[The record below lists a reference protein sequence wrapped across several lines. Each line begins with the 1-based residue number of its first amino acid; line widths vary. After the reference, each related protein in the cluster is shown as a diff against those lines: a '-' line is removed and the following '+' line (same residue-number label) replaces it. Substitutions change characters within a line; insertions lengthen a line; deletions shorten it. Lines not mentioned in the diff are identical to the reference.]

1 MWKHC
6 VCRRESRDV
15 VLSPEFIC
23 CFSVLW
29 AAIPKGSALT
39 TQSWV
44 WVCFFL
50 LFFFFPIPFYLIT
63 WINCQIVCS
72 GTSSSPREPDGQIS
86 RKLNRTEREERS
98 TVLPTETPPAPRGH
112 LWLWFVPLSL
122 PPENQSCVGSWAV
135 PIWVRLLSAGKQKGN
150 WPKFSSFFFFYLL
163 RWVKPQ
169 CSLLEL
175 FYFNS
180 QRGCW
185 RSFDFISVNLSW

>member
-50 LFFFFPIPFYLIT
+50 LFFFPIPFYLIT

-86 RKLNRTEREERS
+86 RKLNRTERAERS
-98 TVLPTETPPAPRGH
+98 TVLPTETPPAPRA
-112 LWLWFVPLSL
+112 PLAVVCTSEPSPRKSKL
-122 PPENQSCVGSWAV
+122 CRKLSCANLGQALICRQAKRKLAQV
-135 PIWVRLLSAGKQKGN
+135 
-150 WPKFSSFFFFYLL
+150 FFFFFFFYLL
-163 RWVKPQ
+163 RWVKLQ

>member
-1 MWKHC
+1 MKALC
-6 VCRRESRDV
+6 LQEGKQGCRPLPRVYLLLLCTLGCNSQGLGAHNSE
-15 VLSPEFIC
+15 LG
-23 CFSVLW
+23 L
-29 AAIPKGSALT
+29 G
-39 TQSWV
+39 
-44 WVCFFL
+44 L
-50 LFFFFPIPFYLIT
+50 LFFAFFFPIPFYLIT

-98 TVLPTETPPAPRGH
+98 TVLPTEMPPAPRA
-112 LWLWFVPLSL
+112 PLAVVCTSEPSPRKSKL
-122 PPENQSCVGSWAV
+122 CRKLSCANLGQALICRQAKRKLAQV
-135 PIWVRLLSAGKQKGN
+135 
-150 WPKFSSFFFFYLL
+150 FFFFFFYLL